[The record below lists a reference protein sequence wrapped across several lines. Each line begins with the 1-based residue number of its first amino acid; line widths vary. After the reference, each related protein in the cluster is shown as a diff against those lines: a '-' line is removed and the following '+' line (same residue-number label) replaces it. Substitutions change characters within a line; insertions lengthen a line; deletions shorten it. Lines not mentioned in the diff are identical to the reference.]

1 MTPSRTIQGYEN
13 QRVQLNPV
21 HGVGFNPL
29 DYRITEIRLKRGYSR
44 YNLPTWQHFDSVI
57 YLGSV
62 TVGLVTTYLVAGIN
76 GKLQTILNC
85 ERI

>member
-1 MTPSRTIQGYEN
+1 MTPSRTIQGWEN
-13 QRVQLNPV
+13 QRNQTVPI
-21 HGVGFNPL
+21 HHSDFNPL

-57 YLGSV
+57 YLGPV
-62 TVGLVTTYLVAGIN
+62 TVGLATTYLVAGIT
-76 GKLQTILNC
+76 GKLQTILKC

>member
-13 QRVQLNPV
+13 QRVQLNPS
-21 HGVGFNPL
+21 HHSNFNPL

-44 YNLPTWQHFDSVI
+44 YNLPTWQHFNKVV

-76 GKLQTILNC
+76 EGYQTILKC
-85 ERI
+85 EKK